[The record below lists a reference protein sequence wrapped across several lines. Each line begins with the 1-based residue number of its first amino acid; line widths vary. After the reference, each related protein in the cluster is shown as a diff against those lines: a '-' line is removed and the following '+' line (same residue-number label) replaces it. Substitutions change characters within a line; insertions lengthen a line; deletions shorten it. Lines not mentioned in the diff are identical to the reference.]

1 MTTAEVPTT
10 FDSTSVNR
18 LVACGMAVSDEA
30 SQNARQLVRLFRDAA
45 DLAGVR
51 RGCLVGEVGALIQ
64 GAAGQP
70 GEFRFAAGN
79 HHQAILDAEDG
90 RFAERTGVAIAR
102 RGVAHDGGEGLAH
115 HAHEA
120 LLVVQ
125 GVFVHGNTP
134 ELGKEL
140 ALSAPDRGFVNEV
153 PAANVDKNPQCKHKQ
168 NEPPPTGS
176 CFMLADKE
184 IPMSD
189 MQAESNEIREIRINP
204 IVPAESVLVATARS
218 MRPKKAEELAPR
230 DTRKHVETCP
240 FCRGNEDKTP
250 PAILAWPDSGDW
262 QIRMVEN
269 LYPVLGDDREQA
281 GFNFGLQQTIDGYGR
296 HEVIID
302 HNEHGIAVQDMT
314 ESHLTALFG
323 VYQTRMRQLFE
334 SDERL
339 KYVLVFKNFG
349 PAAGASIPHTHSQVI
364 AMPVVP
370 ENVHNEVENSR
381 RFYRK
386 NHQCI
391 FCSLIDEA
399 LTFEA
404 TIYDR
409 DSGEIRRKIDV
420 GQYVIERGRKF
431 IAIKPFASR
440 YEWEVHILPLQHQ
453 SDFVAVGP
461 EDLEELALVLQRT
474 MARLDAVIG
483 GAQYNYFL
491 HSVPHDE
498 HRTENAPSYHWHLE
512 ICPRT
517 SIPTGFELGS
527 GLFVNTIS
535 PEAAAQRLR
544 NAPVS

>member
-1 MTTAEVPTT
+1 M
-10 FDSTSVNR
+10 
-18 LVACGMAVSDEA
+18 SDN
-30 SQNARQLVRLFRDAA
+30 Q
-45 DLAGVR
+45 
-51 RGCLVGEVGALIQ
+51 
-64 GAAGQP
+64 
-70 GEFRFAAGN
+70 
-79 HHQAILDAEDG
+79 
-90 RFAERTGVAIAR
+90 
-102 RGVAHDGGEGLAH
+102 
-115 HAHEA
+115 
-120 LLVVQ
+120 
-125 GVFVHGNTP
+125 
-134 ELGKEL
+134 
-140 ALSAPDRGFVNEV
+140 SAP
-153 PAANVDKNPQCKHKQ
+153 
-168 NEPPPTGS
+168 
-176 CFMLADKE
+176 
-184 IPMSD
+184 
-189 MQAESNEIREIRINP
+189 NEIREIRINP

-250 PAILAWPDSGDW
+250 PAILAWPESTDW

-302 HNEHGIAVQDMT
+302 HHEHGIAVQEMA
-314 ESHLTALFG
+314 ESHLAALFG

-334 SDERL
+334 SDPRL

-370 ENVHNEVENSR
+370 ENVEAEVRNSAAH
-381 RFYRK
+381 YAK
-386 NHQCI
+386 HHHCI
-391 FCSLIDEA
+391 FCALIDEA

-409 DSGEIRRKIDV
+409 NSGAVRRKINV
-420 GQYVIERGRKF
+420 GQYVVERGEKF

-440 YEWEVHILPLQHQ
+440 YEWEVHILPLTHQ
-453 SDFVAVGP
+453 ADFLDVRG
-461 EDLEELALVLQRT
+461 EDMADLARVMKRT

-483 GAQYNYFL
+483 GAQYNFFL
-491 HSVPHDE
+491 HSVPHGGKDAGQGASSE
-498 HRTENAPSYHWHLE
+498 AGTHAASYHWHLE

-527 GLFVNTIS
+527 GLFVNTVN
-535 PEAAAQRLR
+535 PEQAAERLR
-544 NAPVS
+544 TVEL